1 MLIVFELYVRPEFD
15 PERFLSAEGQKETE
29 ARVLT
34 RAEAENVGLS
44 GMPERDGEVRYVLV
58 NARHRR
64 WIERAIDADPQI
76 SGFDV
81 HDVGG

>member
-1 MLIVFELYVRPEFD
+1 MLIVFELHVRPGFD
-15 PERFLSAEGQKETE
+15 PDVFLSKEAQSETE

-44 GMPERDGEVRYVLV
+44 GMPEREGDVRYVLV

-64 WIERAIDADPQI
+64 WIERAIDADPQV

-81 HDVGG
+81 HDIG